1 MADEDEQ
8 YRIASERKNNIVSTM
23 KRMKETD
30 IETSYFYVQRVDYIC
45 EITKALR
52 IISKNAY
59 EHINNN
65 HKGFSKE
72 QIVDVEHINKKVQE
86 FINKTEFFM
95 SNGGY
100 TMESVLSMTDDF
112 LADVTHVI
120 KNQIKRN
127 KSNIDTTRSSILFLS
142 FVNESK
148 TIVLQLRNVLK
159 ANKNYQ
165 KAYLYVIWT

>member
-1 MADEDEQ
+1 MLF
-8 YRIASERKNNIVSTM
+8 RS
-23 KRMKETD
+23 
-30 IETSYFYVQRVDYIC
+30 
-45 EITKALR
+45 
-52 IISKNAY
+52 
-59 EHINNN
+59 
-65 HKGFSKE
+65 
-72 QIVDVEHINKKVQE
+72 
-86 FINKTEFFM
+86 M

-159 ANKNYQ
+159 ANKNYSSR
-165 KAYLYVIWT
+165 KNN